1 MQNDIIR
8 GSLKSKKKIVF
19 VDMDGVLCDFGA
31 FLEKMTSKGM
41 NKFQVFKMLGV
52 FEDLNPIL
60 GAVDA
65 FHLLD
70 QYFDVYILS
79 TPLWSNPDSWKG
91 KRIWV
96 EKYLGKAA
104 KKKLILSHNKGLMTG
119 DYLID
124 DREANGVLDFEGE
137 HIKFGEGEY
146 IGWNEVLNYLF
157 SKEGIPLQ
165 NKLL

>member
-1 MQNDIIR
+1 MQKDFNR
-8 GSLKSKKKIVF
+8 GSLKSKKKVIYI
-19 VDMDGVLCDFGA
+19 DMDGVLCDYGA

-41 NKFQVFKMLGV
+41 NKFQVFKILGV
-52 FEDLNPIL
+52 FEDLNPIN
-60 GAVDA
+60 GAVNA
-65 FHLLD
+65 FQLLD
-70 QYFDVYILS
+70 QHFDVYILS

-104 KKKLILSHNKGLMTG
+104 KKKLILSHNKGLMRG

-146 IGWNEVLNYLF
+146 KGWNEVLNYLL
-157 SKEGIPLQ
+157 SKEGIPIQ